1 MPAQTHSAT
10 LAKTYADHLA
20 ESDAYVREVMREAR
34 APKARSAGPL
44 PLQRRTFLKIAG
56 ASGAGLMIG
65 FHVAGARAATETPQ
79 MAAEASKDTSINAFV
94 RIAPDNKVTVYS
106 KAPEIGQGI
115 KTAFGLIIA
124 EELDADWNHV
134 VVEQADFNPKVYGY
148 QGCGGS
154 TSIPRA
160 WDQLRQAGAAA
171 KAMLIAAAA
180 KEWNVKP
187 ETITASN
194 STLRH
199 ADSGKSATYGQ
210 LANAAAKM
218 PVPDAATLKLKTRAE
233 YKLLGRRH
241 HGVDDPKIVTGK
253 PLFGIDV
260 QLPGM
265 LYCNFTKCP
274 AVGGKVKSFN
284 EAEIKALPNVVD
296 AFAVEGTGK
305 PTECMPGVAIVA
317 KNTWAAFE
325 AKKKLVVQWDE
336 TEASKDSTTQ
346 FAINARE
353 LVKKFPTVTLT
364 GDKDDPQANVG
375 DVDKAFAADGA
386 KIVEAYYEYPFA
398 SHANMEPQ
406 NTTAHWHDGVIEL
419 WSPSQQPN
427 RGLTLVQ
434 AALGGLPDDK
444 VVIHQT
450 RAGGGFG
457 RRLMNDYM
465 VEAAVIAKRV
475 NAPVKVQW
483 TREDDFIHDF
493 FRPAGYHQFK
503 GAVDKNGHL
512 DAWAEHFITF
522 TADGKK
528 PVSGGDYSGY
538 LVSSVKAPHLRRAV
552 TMMPLKIPTGPW
564 RAPEDNAQVFVQQS
578 FMHELSLAAGKDHV
592 QFLIDAVNRDV
603 PELKPKDPKV
613 NFNPARATGVL
624 KLVAEKSGWGKA
636 MAKGHGLGIAWCYSH
651 AGHVAQAVEISVDAK
666 KRITVHRVVV
676 ACDVGPV
683 VDMAGAE
690 AQAQGASVDGFSTAM
705 GLEINIEGGR
715 IKEQN
720 YNAYPILRIPFT
732 PKIVEAHFIQS
743 DFPPTGMGEPAFPA
757 MAGALGNAIFQATGE
772 RLRAMPF
779 KKFGYTV

>member
-1 MPAQTHSAT
+1 MPAQLRSDTPV
-10 LAKTYADHLA
+10 KTYADHLA
-20 ESDAYVREVMREAR
+20 ESDAYVRQVMREAR
-34 APKARSAGPL
+34 APKARQAGPL
-44 PLQRRTFLKIAG
+44 PLQRRTFLKLSG
-56 ASGAGLMIG
+56 ASGMGLMIG
-65 FHVAGARAATETPQ
+65 FYVPNKSYAATETPQ
-79 MAAEASKDTSINAFV
+79 AAAEASKDTSINAFV

-124 EELDADWNHV
+124 EEMDADWNHV

-148 QGCGGS
+148 QGAGGS

-187 ETITASN
+187 ETITASD
-194 STLRH
+194 SMLH
-199 ADSGKSATYGQ
+199 AENGKSATYGQ
-210 LANAAAKM
+210 MANAAAKM
-218 PVPDAATLKLKTRAE
+218 PVPDAASLKLKTRAE

-241 HGVDDPKIVTGK
+241 HGVDDPKIVSGK

-260 QLPGM
+260 RLPGM
-265 LYCNFTKCP
+265 LYCNYTKCP

-284 EAEIKALPNVVD
+284 EAEIKAMPGVVD
-296 AFAVEGTGK
+296 AFAIEGTGK
-305 PTECMPGVAIVA
+305 PTECMPGVAIIA
-317 KNTWAAFE
+317 KNTWQAFE

-336 TEASKDSTTQ
+336 GEASKDSTAD
-346 FAINARE
+346 FSRRARE
-353 LVKKFPTVTLT
+353 YAKAFPATI
-364 GDKDDPQANVG
+364 DKDLGANVG
-375 DVDKAFAADGA
+375 DVDKAFANAANGGG
-386 KIVEAYYEYPFA
+386 KVLEAYYEYPFA

-406 NTTAHWHDGVIEL
+406 NTTGWWHDGVIEL

-434 AALGGLPDDK
+434 AAMGNLPDDK

-465 VEAAVIAKRV
+465 VEAALIAKRV

-512 DAWAEHFITF
+512 DAWQEHLITF

-538 LVSSVKAPHLRRAV
+538 LVSSVKAPNLRRAL

-651 AGHVAQAVEISVDAK
+651 AGHVAQAVEISVDGK
-666 KRITVHRVVV
+666 KRITIHRVVV

-705 GLEINIEGGR
+705 GLEINIENGR

-732 PKIVEAHFIQS
+732 PKMVEAHFIQS